1 MRRADVAEARAKA
14 AESKLGSIAKLAQ
27 GGAPVDVCPMKVTSI
42 TQCPYQLVT
51 IDDFFSIA

>member
-27 GGAPVDVCPMKVTSI
+27 GGAPVDVCPKIGRASCRERV
-42 TQCPYQLVT
+42 
-51 IDDFFSIA
+51 